1 MGNYFF
7 DQPFIDGPDRVDGKA
22 KVTGAA
28 KFSAEYELA
37 NLAYAVLV
45 GSTVAKGSIKAI
57 DSKNAERAPGVL
69 GVISHFNTIKVPGYD
84 AGSNPVA
91 GPAGGRGLQV
101 FTIILFVFMGSQL
114 HWLLP
119 IVLSGPCMLHR

>member
-37 NLAYAVLV
+37 NLVYALLV

-57 DSKNAERAPGVL
+57 DSKSAERAPGVL
-69 GVISHFNTIKVPGYD
+69 GVISHLNTIKVPGYD
-84 AGSNPVA
+84 VGSNPA
-91 GPAGGRGLQV
+91 TGLAGGRGLQV
-101 FTIILFVFMGSQL
+101 FNDNIIRFYGQ
-114 HWLLP
+114 P
-119 IVLSGPCMLHR
+119 IALVIANTFERAVHA